1 MSEPHQRSGSFFIG
15 PGEDTASQTFT
26 VLADRRLSIEY
37 ISGLFALPPGQ
48 QPFLAQVRT
57 TVGEVEATHHF
68 RLEPLQSENRFHFGG
83 PVALYADPSSEVEII
98 ADRIPDDLG
107 SARLIWTLSGRL
119 EDVENPA

>member
-26 VLADRRLSIEY
+26 VIAGRRLRIEY

-68 RLEPLQSENRFHFGG
+68 RLEPLQSENR
-83 PVALYADPSSEVEII
+83 
-98 ADRIPDDLG
+98 
-107 SARLIWTLSGRL
+107 SGRL